1 MWVGWIDVLKLWLH
15 AQMRLISLEAW
26 LGLDSAGTS
35 GLTKLLLPRSHSLSK
50 DWAVLLQM
58 VPAEFQ
64 EGKPQC
70 INTYQV
76 STWVTCADILVAKAS
91 HTAKP
96 ILKMWGHYYM
106 DPWRCDSLGFCREAD
121 SRGFNEGNDEQ
132 WDWIQMLDC
141 FSLPVLY

>member
-1 MWVGWIDVLKLWLH
+1 MWVGWLDALKLWLQ
-15 AQMRLISLEAW
+15 AQMQPVSLECR

-35 GLTKLLLPRSHSLSK
+35 GLAELLLPRSHSFSK

-76 STWVTCADILVAKAS
+76 STRVTCADILVAKAS

-96 ILKMWGHYYM
+96 ILNM
-106 DPWRCDSLGFCREAD
+106 
-121 SRGFNEGNDEQ
+121 
-132 WDWIQMLDC
+132 
-141 FSLPVLY
+141 